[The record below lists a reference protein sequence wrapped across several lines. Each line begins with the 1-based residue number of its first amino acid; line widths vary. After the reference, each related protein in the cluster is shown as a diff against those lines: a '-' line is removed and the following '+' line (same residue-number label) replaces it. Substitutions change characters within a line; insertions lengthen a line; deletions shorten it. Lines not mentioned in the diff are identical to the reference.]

1 MGKATD
7 DTPLAS
13 ATAEARRYALVLL
26 GISGVIS
33 LLGIT
38 LSLFIMLVFDRVLSS
53 RSMDTLAFLCL
64 AAVISL
70 TAASILDGIR
80 GFALGRMADWFM
92 RKLAPDIL
100 MRSIERRLIEG
111 NLRSEMLRDLSQ
123 LRAFLAGPAV
133 SSLLDLP
140 WMPLYLL
147 VAFLIHPALGLIALA
162 GMAILFALAY
172 ANDRMTRAQ
181 VRKAAAISTQ
191 SLQVSDAMMRNAEVI
206 DSLGMAPQMT
216 SRWSRLLTRE
226 LELQEVAQRRSAALM
241 SATRLSRSLI
251 QVVLYATAALLV
263 LDQQITG
270 GAMMAGSVIVSRLL
284 SPVESILLHWKNL
297 QISREIYVRLESFF
311 ALPAMRSTT
320 TELPAPRGRLL
331 VERVS
336 VMIPGQAMP
345 VLRNVDFALAPGE
358 HLAIIGPAA
367 SGKTTL
373 SRVLLGILRPQ
384 AGVVRLDGVDVSQWQ
399 REEFGRHV
407 GYLPQDV
414 ELFSGTV
421 AQNIARFTQCEDEDV
436 IRAARMAGCH
446 QLILALPNAYDTEIG
461 ESGARLSGGQ
471 RQQVGLARALFGRP
485 RFVVLDEPNSN
496 LDIRGDNAL
505 KIALERLKKAGV
517 TTIIVTHRQSVIAQM
532 DKLLVLQGGA
542 VKAFGPT
549 DQVLRSM
556 RGVPQLMKQPALAVD
571 DQGDP
576 PGIEDR
582 RDDQRE
588 DQNGGLVA

>member
-1 MGKATD
+1 MDGTLLD
-7 DTPLAS
+7 S
-13 ATAEARRYALVLL
+13 AAGEIKRYVLVML
-26 GISGVIS
+26 GLSGIVS

-53 RSMDTLAFLCL
+53 RSMDTLFFLCL
-64 AAVISL
+64 AATVAL
-70 TAASILDGIR
+70 ATASAIDGIR
-80 GFALGRMADWFM
+80 NFALGRMADWFM
-92 RKLAPDIL
+92 RRLAPNIL

-111 NLRSEMLRDLSQ
+111 NLRSEMLRDLTQ
-123 LRAFLAGPAV
+123 LRAFLGGPAV

-147 VAFLIHPALGLIALA
+147 VAFLIHPALGLIALI
-162 GMAILFALAY
+162 GMLILFGLAY
-172 ANDRMTRAQ
+172 ANDRVTKKQ
-181 VRKAAAISTQ
+181 VRKAAEISTQ
-191 SLQVSDAMMRNAEVI
+191 SMQASDAMMRNAEVI

-216 SRWSRLLTRE
+216 ARWSRGLVQE
-226 LELQEVAQRRSAALM
+226 LDLQEVAQRRSVALM

-251 QVVLYATAALLV
+251 QVALYATAALLV
-263 LDQQITG
+263 LDQQMTG

-284 SPVESILLHWKNL
+284 APVESVLLHWKSL
-297 QISREIYVRLESFF
+297 QVSREIYRRLDGFF
-311 ALPAMRSTT
+311 ALPPLRTTT
-320 TELPAPRGRLL
+320 TELPAPRGQLT

-336 VMIPGQAMP
+336 VMMPGQPMP
-345 VLRNVDFALAPGE
+345 ILRNVDFALAPGE

-373 SRVLLGILRPQ
+373 SRALLGILRPQ

-421 AQNIARFTQCEDEDV
+421 AQNIARFTQCEDEEI

-461 ESGARLSGGQ
+461 ESGMRLSGGQ

-505 KIALERLKKAGV
+505 RIALERLKKADV
-517 TTIIVTHRQSVIAQM
+517 TTIIVTHRQSVITQM

-549 DQVLRSM
+549 EQVLRSM
-556 RGVPQLMKQPALAVD
+556 RGGTPELARRQAMVAGKAAQPEIA
-571 DQGDP
+571 
-576 PGIEDR
+576 
-582 RDDQRE
+582 DQRADQADE
-588 DQNGGLVA
+588 KADQNGGLVA

>member
-1 MGKATD
+1 MRNPIDGT
-7 DTPLAS
+7 LLE
-13 ATAEARRYALVLL
+13 TAAGEIKRYVLVML
-26 GISGVIS
+26 GLSGVIS

-53 RSMDTLAFLCL
+53 RSFDTLMFLCL
-64 AAVISL
+64 AAVIALS
-70 TAASILDGIR
+70 TASALDGIR
-80 GFALGRMADWFM
+80 NFALGRMADWFM
-92 RKLAPDIL
+92 RRLAPNIL

-133 SSLLDLP
+133 PSLLDLP

-147 VAFLIHPALGLIALA
+147 VAFLIHPALGLIALV
-162 GMAILFALAY
+162 GMLILFGLAF
-172 ANDRMTRAQ
+172 ANDRLTRKQ
-181 VRKAAAISTQ
+181 VRQAAAITTQ
-191 SLQVSDAMMRNAEVI
+191 TMQASDAMMRNAEVI

-216 SRWSRLLTRE
+216 ARWSRGMTRE
-226 LELQEVAQRRSAALM
+226 LDLQEVVQKRSAALM

-251 QVVLYATAALLV
+251 QVVLYATAAVLV
-263 LDQQITG
+263 LDQQLTG

-284 SPVESILLHWKNL
+284 SPVESVLLHWKTL
-297 QISREIYVRLESFF
+297 QVSREIYRRLDAFF
-311 ALPAMRSTT
+311 ALPALRTTT
-320 TELPAPRGRLL
+320 TELPAPRGQLT

-336 VMIPGQAMP
+336 VMMPGQP
-345 VLRNVDFALAPGE
+345 TPILRNVDFALAPGE
-358 HLAIIGPAA
+358 HLAIVGPAA

-373 SRVLLGILRPQ
+373 SRALLGILRPQ
-384 AGVVRLDGVDVSQWQ
+384 GGVVRLDGVDLSQWQ

-421 AQNIARFTQCEDEDV
+421 AQNIARFTQCEDEEI

-461 ESGARLSGGQ
+461 ESGMRLSGGQ

-505 KIALERLKKAGV
+505 RIALERLKKADV
-517 TTIIVTHRQSVIAQM
+517 TTIIVTHRQSVISQM
-532 DKLLVLQGGA
+532 DKLLVLQAGA

-549 DQVLRSM
+549 EQVLRSM
-556 RGVPQLMKQPALAVD
+556 RGGTPELAKQQAMVAD
-571 DQGDP
+571 KSAQ
-576 PGIEDR
+576 PGIA
-582 RDDQRE
+582 DQRA

>member
-1 MGKATD
+1 MRKPMDGT
-7 DTPLAS
+7 LLES
-13 ATAEARRYALVLL
+13 AAGEIKRYVLVML
-26 GISGVIS
+26 GLSGVIS

-53 RSMDTLAFLCL
+53 RSFDTLFFLCL
-64 AAVISL
+64 AAVIALS
-70 TAASILDGIR
+70 TASALDGIR
-80 GFALGRMADWFM
+80 NFALGRMADWFM
-92 RKLAPDIL
+92 RRLAPNIL

-133 SSLLDLP
+133 PSLLDLP

-147 VAFLIHPALGLIALA
+147 VAFLIHPALGLIALI
-162 GMAILFALAY
+162 GMLILFGLAY
-172 ANDRMTRAQ
+172 ANDRLTKKQ
-181 VRKAAAISTQ
+181 VRKAAAITTQ
-191 SLQVSDAMMRNAEVI
+191 TMQASDAMMRNAEVI

-216 SRWSRLLTRE
+216 ARWSRGMTQE
-226 LELQEVAQRRSAALM
+226 LDLQEVVQRRAAALM

-251 QVVLYATAALLV
+251 QVALYATAAVLV
-263 LDQQITG
+263 LDQQLTG

-284 SPVESILLHWKNL
+284 APVESVLLHWKTL
-297 QISREIYVRLESFF
+297 QVSREIYHRLDSFF
-311 ALPAMRSTT
+311 ALPPLRTTT
-320 TELPAPRGRLL
+320 TELPAPRGQLT

-336 VMIPGQAMP
+336 VMMPGLP
-345 VLRNVDFALAPGE
+345 TPILRNVDFVLAPGE
-358 HLAIIGPAA
+358 HLAIVGPAA

-373 SRVLLGILRPQ
+373 SRALLGILRPQ
-384 AGVVRLDGVDVSQWQ
+384 GGVVRLDGVDVSQWQ

-421 AQNIARFTQCEDEDV
+421 AQNIARFTQCEDEEI

-461 ESGARLSGGQ
+461 EGGIRLSGGQ

-505 KIALERLKKAGV
+505 RIALERLKKADV
-517 TTIIVTHRQSVIAQM
+517 TTIIVTHRQSVITQM

-549 DQVLRSM
+549 EQVLRSM
-556 RGVPQLMKQPALAVD
+556 RGGTPELARQQARVVD
-571 DQGDP
+571 KTAP
-576 PGIEDR
+576 PGIA
-582 RDDQRE
+582 DQRADE
-588 DQNGGLVA
+588 DGGLVA

>member
-1 MGKATD
+1 MDGTLLD
-7 DTPLAS
+7 S
-13 ATAEARRYALVLL
+13 AAGEIKRYVLVML
-26 GISGVIS
+26 GLSGIVS

-53 RSMDTLAFLCL
+53 RSMDTLFFLCL
-64 AAVISL
+64 AATVAL
-70 TAASILDGIR
+70 ATASAIDGIR
-80 GFALGRMADWFM
+80 NFALGRMADWFM
-92 RKLAPDIL
+92 RRLAPNIL

-111 NLRSEMLRDLSQ
+111 NLRSEMLRDLTQ
-123 LRAFLAGPAV
+123 LRAFLGGPAV

-147 VAFLIHPALGLIALA
+147 VAFLIHPALGLIALI
-162 GMAILFALAY
+162 GMLILFGLAY
-172 ANDRMTRAQ
+172 ANDRVTKKQ
-181 VRKAAAISTQ
+181 VRKAAEISTQ
-191 SLQVSDAMMRNAEVI
+191 SMQASDAMMRNAEVI

-216 SRWSRLLTRE
+216 ARWSRGLVQE
-226 LELQEVAQRRSAALM
+226 LDLQEVAQRRSVALM

-251 QVVLYATAALLV
+251 QVALYATAALLV
-263 LDQQITG
+263 LDQQMTG

-284 SPVESILLHWKNL
+284 APVESVLLHWKSL
-297 QISREIYVRLESFF
+297 QVSREIYRRLDGFF
-311 ALPAMRSTT
+311 ALPPLRTTT
-320 TELPAPRGRLL
+320 TELPAPRGQLT

-336 VMIPGQAMP
+336 VMMPGQPMP
-345 VLRNVDFALAPGE
+345 ILRNVDFALAPGE

-373 SRVLLGILRPQ
+373 SRALLGILRPQ

-421 AQNIARFTQCEDEDV
+421 AQNIARFTQCEDEEI

-461 ESGARLSGGQ
+461 ESGMRLSGGQ

-505 KIALERLKKAGV
+505 RIALERLKKADV
-517 TTIIVTHRQSVIAQM
+517 TTIIVTHRQSVITQM

-549 DQVLRSM
+549 EQVLRSM
-556 RGVPQLMKQPALAVD
+556 RGGTPELAGRQAMVAGKAAQPEIA
-571 DQGDP
+571 
-576 PGIEDR
+576 
-582 RDDQRE
+582 DQRA
-588 DQNGGLVA
+588 DQNGGLAA